1 MKPVTSNYTCA
12 HRRIRNCRSQQL
24 ENTETD
30 TFAYVQKQ
38 HQPISFILSF
48 LKPFNPSTADNINIV
63 ACYNKDKY
71 REDRVINI
79 IRSWYLLI

>member
-1 MKPVTSNYTCA
+1 MFHIIKYMCFTAKTYISVRSSICLLQIILDSKTGIKLPFILLN
-12 HRRIRNCRSQQL
+12 IRNCRSQQL

-48 LKPFNPSTADNINIV
+48 LNS
-63 ACYNKDKY
+63 
-71 REDRVINI
+71 
-79 IRSWYLLI
+79 